1 VWFYL
6 PVQVVYGVLEQ
17 KTHFRQKGIK
27 FKAIDITK
35 DRKAAKDCE
44 KNGCRGVP
52 VILVGGS
59 RWICGFD
66 QAKIEKSLRNIEV

>member
-1 VWFYL
+1 MVLFTS
-6 PVQVVYGVLEQ
+6 PIVYGVLEQ
-17 KTHFRQKGIK
+17 RTTLDKKGLSLKLSIY
-27 FKAIDITK
+27 K

-66 QAKIEKSLRNIEV
+66 QAKIEKSLGI